1 MADTP
6 HTSVLELPV
15 RAGIRLVALGRL
27 DDALAARE
35 RLVHARDDEALH
47 DFRVALRRL
56 RSGLRAYERWFTDTI
71 GRSDR
76 RKLKRLAGATGDA
89 RDIEVHLA
97 WLDRAA
103 LPGSAADGGRV
114 LRNHLEAKRKA
125 ADRAARRSAHH
136 FPAHADNRRG
146 GFERYTAELDPAH
159 PVAVLT
165 MGTVTAR
172 LAREQTDDL
181 RTHVEA
187 MREDDDPA
195 VAHRARIE
203 GKRLRYLVEPFA
215 GDVALTDDVLSM
227 LRSLQNDLGSLH
239 DLDVLMALVGGL
251 DADEAEAVALA
262 GLAAYL
268 GEQRTSHLERVRSHH
283 LEEAA
288 ADLGRRVDQLAE
300 VLDSA
305 GATADVEIERKF
317 LLNGLPRRRK
327 GRSVVRID
335 QGWLPG
341 ERIVERFRRIRD
353 GDSTTWVR
361 TIKFGRGLVR
371 REVEEEIDEA
381 MFRRVW
387 PLTRDLRISKRRY
400 SFRDG
405 DRVWTVD
412 RFLDRDLILAEI
424 ELDSPDD
431 DVEPPE
437 WLSRY
442 IEREVTG
449 LAGYQNV
456 HLAELVGDPD
466 RGG

>member
-1 MADTP
+1 
-6 HTSVLELPV
+6 
-15 RAGIRLVALGRL
+15 
-27 DDALAARE
+27 
-35 RLVHARDDEALH
+35 
-47 DFRVALRRL
+47 
-56 RSGLRAYERWFTDTI
+56 
-71 GRSDR
+71 
-76 RKLKRLAGATGDA
+76 
-89 RDIEVHLA
+89 
-97 WLDRAA
+97 
-103 LPGSAADGGRV
+103 
-114 LRNHLEAKRKA
+114 
-125 ADRAARRSAHH
+125 
-136 FPAHADNRRG
+136 
-146 GFERYTAELDPAH
+146 
-159 PVAVLT
+159 

-172 LAREQTDDL
+172 LAREQTGDL

-187 MREDDDPA
+187 IREDDDPA

-215 GDVALTDDVLSM
+215 GDVAPIEEVLSM
-227 LRSLQNDLGSLH
+227 LRTMQDDLGSLH
-239 DLDVLMALVGGL
+239 DLDALMVLVGGL
-251 DADEAEAVALA
+251 DADEADVLALA
-262 GLAAYL
+262 GLAAYVREERGSL
-268 GEQRTSHLERVRSHH
+268 LERVRSHH
-283 LEEAA
+283 LENAA
-288 ADLGRRVDQLAE
+288 ADLGRRVEQFAE
-300 VLDSA
+300 VLESA

-341 ERIVERFRRIRD
+341 ERIVERFRRVRD
-353 GDSTTWVR
+353 GDSTTYLR

-381 MFRRVW
+381 LFRRVW

-424 ELDSPDD
+424 ELESPEDA
-431 DVEPPE
+431 VEPPE

-442 IEREVTG
+442 VVREVTG

-466 RGG
+466 RGA